1 MENGNPQEA
10 ADYLTAI
17 SDEVVDTGVFVRSEF
32 LQGYSNGSRRL
43 GDMLRQIEV
52 SLQLMKPRRSAH
64 CMSWYGTRSEKV
76 IPLAM
81 STTAMVE
88 LSQESVY
95 IAKPGTSTLM
105 SFSIKHMKNQTPD
118 HTEKDQVVKKHF
130 KTFSTSHTK
139 CMFPWARF
147 WFTIHRLSWQSPRK
161 AIQCIFVAFV
171 CYHRNETTE
180 LKTSMHHG

>member
-64 CMSWYGTRSEKV
+64 CMS
-76 IPLAM
+76 
-81 STTAMVE
+81 
-88 LSQESVY
+88 
-95 IAKPGTSTLM
+95 
-105 SFSIKHMKNQTPD
+105 
-118 HTEKDQVVKKHF
+118 
-130 KTFSTSHTK
+130 
-139 CMFPWARF
+139 
-147 WFTIHRLSWQSPRK
+147 
-161 AIQCIFVAFV
+161 
-171 CYHRNETTE
+171 
-180 LKTSMHHG
+180 